1 MILPSSCRSLMMLT
15 RTCLPAEVQA
25 CAREVTEA
33 DQPSI
38 WAARRAFE
46 DPGEGADTRIPTGR
60 DEARG
65 GEGEGGRR
73 EGLMRT
79 EVRGRGEGGVRVA
92 RSQVRSSLI
101 LHPSFLDAA
110 IAHVL
115 SHAMKRHLL
124 LLH

>member
-1 MILPSSCRSLMMLT
+1 
-15 RTCLPAEVQA
+15 
-25 CAREVTEA
+25 
-33 DQPSI
+33 
-38 WAARRAFE
+38 
-46 DPGEGADTRIPTGR
+46 
-60 DEARG
+60 
-65 GEGEGGRR
+65 
-73 EGLMRT
+73 MRT

-115 SHAMKRHLL
+115 SHAMMRHLL